1 MVNVTSWPD
10 KAKWDQSYL
19 VKLNDMRVVQQF
31 HDLHLAIDLLQ
42 VYRVQLGLVYDLYG
56 HLLKDTAKLYS

>member
-1 MVNVTSWPD
+1 MW
-10 KAKWDQSYL
+10 
-19 VKLNDMRVVQQF
+19 VVQHF

-56 HLLKDTAKLYS
+56 HLLKGTAALCG